1 MGDLLT
7 KATLASLGFLSLS
20 KAKVKE
26 IVKSLV
32 KEGEVAKS
40 DEAKLIKRLLVKAEE
55 NKRLFEKKVEGI
67 VEQTLIKLDLP
78 TRKEVRELK
87 EEIKKLSQKLA
98 SK

>member
-7 KATLASLGFLSLS
+7 NATLASLGLLSLS

-32 KEGEVAKS
+32 KEGEVAKG
-40 DEAKLIKRLLVKAEE
+40 DEAKLIKRLLVKAKE
-55 NKRLFEKKVEGI
+55 NKRLFEKKVEEI
-67 VEQTLIKLDLP
+67 VEQTLTKLDLP
-78 TRKEVRELK
+78 TREEVREIK
-87 EEIKKLSQKLA
+87 EEIKELSQKLA